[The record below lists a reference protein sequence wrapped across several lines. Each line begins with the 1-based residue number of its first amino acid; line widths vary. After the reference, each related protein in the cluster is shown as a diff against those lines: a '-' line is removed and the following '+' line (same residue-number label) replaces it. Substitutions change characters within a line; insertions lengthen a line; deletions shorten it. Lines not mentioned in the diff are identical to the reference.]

1 MNNKLRRPTVS
12 YDELQREMRNT
23 EDNDPEFCEWIES
36 ISVTKEQL
44 ETLISNPDYP
54 LHQPKE
60 QARVGSMFLRPRYDA
75 LVLLSRF
82 PSRYTSG
89 WKLLM
94 KTLTGPSTTPYWLS
108 RDTWIATARVA
119 LRSCRSLE
127 HREVH
132 RSPASP

>member
-23 EDNDPEFCEWIES
+23 EDDDPEFCEWIES

-44 ETLISNPDYP
+44 ETLISNPDYR

-60 QARVGSMFLRPRYDA
+60 QARVGSMFRRPRYGA

-94 KTLTGPSTTPYWLS
+94 KTLTGHQRHLTGYHETPGYPP
-108 RDTWIATARVA
+108 
-119 LRSCRSLE
+119 LE
-127 HREVH
+127 WRFF
-132 RSPASP
+132 PAAV